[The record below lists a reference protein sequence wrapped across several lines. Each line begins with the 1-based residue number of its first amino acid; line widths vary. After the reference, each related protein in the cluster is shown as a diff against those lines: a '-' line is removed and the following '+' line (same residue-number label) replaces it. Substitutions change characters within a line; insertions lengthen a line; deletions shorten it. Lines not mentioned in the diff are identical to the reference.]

1 MIATK
6 LTVGAFV
13 VVALAKS
20 YLNIWGGP
28 EGLHMAMMIWGPR

>member
-13 VVALAKS
+13 VVAMAKS
-20 YLNIWGGP
+20 YLNVWGLPPAVSIALTVWGGQ
-28 EGLHMAMMIWGPR
+28 